1 MPTALLLAATLSA
14 HAAPLR
20 TAAWATL
27 GTGAALDA
35 LGWTLTVQAGHD
47 SDFTAIGTGILG
59 FTGVGLASVA
69 RNTSVALT
77 MVDAQRAGADRTAG
91 WVAVGGTAASF
102 VGFWGG
108 GFAAAGLGNKAPAET
123 TWWPVTNGLLRLGSY
138 GALAWQLRENGL
150 AEGGS
155 AKVRLGVR
163 PDGVAL
169 RGRF

>member
-35 LGWTLTVQAGHD
+35 VGWTLTAQAGRQ
-47 SDFTAIGTGILG
+47 SDFTALGTGILG
-59 FTGVGLASVA
+59 LTGIGLASAA

-77 MVDAQRAGADRTAG
+77 MVDAQRSGADRTAG
-91 WVAVGGTAASF
+91 WVGVGGTVASTA
-102 VGFWGG
+102 GFWSGL
-108 GFAAAGLGNKAPAET
+108 AAGPAAPAQT

-155 AKVRLGVR
+155 ARVSLGVR

-169 RGRF
+169 HGRF